1 MRLTVFGGAFDPL
14 HNGHVDIVNYLLA
27 VSPLDRLVIVP
38 TGEPVHKDATFFESD
53 LRHQMLNAVFNGNDM
68 IDISDVE
75 TSKSGP
81 SYSIDT
87 IHHLSDKYQPD
98 NITLVVGFDQLYQFH
113 RWRSYEEILQKC
125 RLLVILRRGIDHERL
140 MSYFPKE
147 LVPFKQSIRIHEMYP
162 TAISSSRL
170 RIMIQRH
177 QPINDYVPEAVR
189 LIIQQNQL

>member
-1 MRLTVFGGAFDPL
+1 MIFPILKQ
-14 HNGHVDIVNYLLA
+14 
-27 VSPLDRLVIVP
+27 VS
-38 TGEPVHKDATFFESD
+38 
-53 LRHQMLNAVFNGNDM
+53 Q
-68 IDISDVE
+68 
-75 TSKSGP
+75 GP

-87 IHHLSDKYQPD
+87 IHHLSDQYQPD

-113 RWRSYEEILQKC
+113 QWRSYEEILQKC

-189 LIIQQNQL
+189 LIIQQIKYNYLMGKKIVLVVGATGLVGAEFVKNLQRDQQIDEVRCIVRPHVMHY